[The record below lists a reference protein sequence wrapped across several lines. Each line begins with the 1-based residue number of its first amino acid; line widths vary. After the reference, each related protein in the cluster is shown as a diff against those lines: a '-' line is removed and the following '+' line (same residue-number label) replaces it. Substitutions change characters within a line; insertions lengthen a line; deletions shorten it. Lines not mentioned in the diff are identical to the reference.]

1 MNLKRN
7 FDLIHFLWKRT
18 FHLANRLP
26 WWHAGSDACTHNKLH
41 ECGWEVGI
49 MMADPDI
56 KSFGAISAKIQ
67 LRELFVIKCRNSHS
81 HQFICTQSHLATSVS
96 ITMATHCYSL
106 RSPEAIRRCPL
117 SFPPPFSSSISSSD
131 IVILLHFSPQSLSPL
146 PLPSQRCSSS
156 SGGRHT
162 AMVNNKKAD
171 RWD

>member
-1 MNLKRN
+1 MNPSPSILLGFMNLKRN

-117 SFPPPFSSSISSSD
+117 SFPPPFFF
-131 IVILLHFSPQSLSPL
+131 VHFFLWHRYSFAF
-146 PLPSQRCSSS
+146 LPSVSQSPSPS
-156 SGGRHT
+156 
-162 AMVNNKKAD
+162 
-171 RWD
+171 